1 MKKEYVAPEL
11 CQRMVAQDLSI
22 ASNDASRDNEI
33 KLHGEEPDPY
43 A

>member
-11 CQRMVAQDLSI
+11 FQRVVAQDLSI
-22 ASNDASRDNEI
+22 ASSDASRDNEI
-33 KLHGEEPDPY
+33 TLHGEDPDPY